1 MSKPL
6 HLLLIEDNHDLAAN
20 IGEFLESRGH
30 VVDFAADGLTGLHLA
45 AVNRYDALV
54 LDIGL
59 PGLDGLAICK
69 RLREDARSPVPI
81 LMLTAR
87 DAERDILAGFE
98 VGTDDYL
105 AKPFSLP
112 ELLARVTALARRASG
127 VHAEPVLQVADLTL
141 DTRTLVVRRAGR
153 RLELT
158 PASLRLLQGLMA
170 ASPRVLSRQDVERIV
185 WGDDP
190 PESEAALRAHVHAL
204 RHAVDRDY
212 AVKLLKTVHG
222 IGYRLVEDD
231 AL

>member
-105 AKPFSLP
+105 GKPFSLP
-112 ELLARVTALARRASG
+112 ELLARIAALARRASG

-190 PESEAALRAHVHAL
+190 PESEAALRAHIHAL

-212 AVKLLKTVHG
+212 AVKLLHTVHG